1 MRRGLIFIV
10 LLLSHYGMSQQGM
23 LNITTDIQV
32 DSVYFSGTKHDF
44 VKVSDS
50 VLQLKV
56 DLDKMAEQTEVVL
69 YSMKRIYRTD
79 LLKENMKSVLPEKVD
94 YILGIHLTML
104 KKQCSLTTF
113 DGRSMNLIG
122 SLRVYSA
129 KTDKLI
135 IKESCGVYEIK
146 EK

>member
-1 MRRGLIFIV
+1 MRGGLIFIG
-10 LLLSHYGMSQQGM
+10 LLLSQYAMSQQGM

-44 VKVSDS
+44 AKVNDS

-56 DLDKMAEQTEVVL
+56 SLDNMSEQTEIAL
-69 YSMKRIYRTD
+69 YSKNRIYKTE
-79 LLKENMKSVLPEKVD
+79 LLKENMKNFLPAKVD
-94 YILGIHLTML
+94 YLLGIHLTML
-104 KKQCSLTTF
+104 KKQCSLIRI
-113 DGRSMNLIG
+113 DGHSVNLIG

>member
-1 MRRGLIFIV
+1 
-10 LLLSHYGMSQQGM
+10 MSQQGM

-44 VKVSDS
+44 VKVNDS

-56 DLDKMAEQTEVVL
+56 DLDKMSDQAEIAL
-69 YSMKRIYRTD
+69 YSNKRIYKTD
-79 LLKENMKSVLPEKVD
+79 LLKENIKDVFPTKVD
-94 YILGIHLTML
+94 YLIGIHLKMF
-104 KKQCSLTTF
+104 KKQCSLTRF
-113 DGRSMNLIG
+113 DGHSVHLIG
-122 SLRVYSA
+122 SLRVHSA

-135 IKESCGVYEIK
+135 IKESCGVHRIK

>member
-1 MRRGLIFIV
+1 MRGGLIFIG
-10 LLLSHYGMSQQGM
+10 LLLSQYAMSQQGM

-44 VKVSDS
+44 VKVNDS

-56 DLDKMAEQTEVVL
+56 GLDNMSEQTEIAL
-69 YSMKRIYRTD
+69 YSKNRIYKTE
-79 LLKENMKSVLPEKVD
+79 LLKENMKNFLPAKVD
-94 YILGIHLTML
+94 YLLGIHLTML
-104 KKQCSLTTF
+104 KKQCPVTRF
-113 DGRSMNLIG
+113 DGHSVNLVN